1 MRSIIRV
8 AVAETDT
15 SLDRMVLNQRRRV
28 SGGLVVV
35 WGRMHRIGSER
46 WLEGQRDRLLEGGS
60 TTMLK
65 IAQRAGGMG
74 WTHDNN
80 KQAKT
85 EVDDGSRDRV
95 DLREDGE
102 SGCGGPRHAN
112 YISPWPPRAF
122 ITQPQS
128 QNKVGVGTKTLN

>member
-1 MRSIIRV
+1 MRSRIRV

-15 SLDRMVLNQRRRV
+15 SLDRMVLNQGRV
-28 SGGLVVV
+28 SGGLVVC
-35 WGRMHRIGSER
+35 GRMYRIGSER

-112 YISPWPPRAF
+112 YISPWPPRTF
-122 ITQPQS
+122 ITQP
-128 QNKVGVGTKTLN
+128 KAKAK

>member
-1 MRSIIRV
+1 MAMRSIIRV

-46 WLEGQRDRLLEGGS
+46 W
-60 TTMLK
+60 
-65 IAQRAGGMG
+65 
-74 WTHDNN
+74 DNN